1 MSRQWAEG
9 SMAHEFY
16 AELARAQLPALLR
29 PGLAVH
35 ETSEEE
41 EDEDLPAD
49 AEGQTAAESF

>member
-1 MSRQWAEG
+1 
-9 SMAHEFY
+9 MAHEFY